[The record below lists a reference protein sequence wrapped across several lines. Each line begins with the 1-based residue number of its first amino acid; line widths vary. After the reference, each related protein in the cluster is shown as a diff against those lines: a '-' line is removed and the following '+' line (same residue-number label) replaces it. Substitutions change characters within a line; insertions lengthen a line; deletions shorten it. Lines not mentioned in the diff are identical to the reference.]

1 MPVGWSV
8 ATLSIFYFTAH
19 YRYPV
24 VSRTRRDELM
34 LLASKVCLF
43 VCLFFRS
50 WQSFILPSAWVKH
63 LLANMKSV
71 SAEQWAEHVT
81 LAKKHGWPQL
91 MTEACRVKALLSKS
105 KHKHVEKHS
114 TCSTVEWLE
123 QRPDLPAG
131 LCEKVINNFISTTSQ
146 R

>member
-1 MPVGWSV
+1 MEPQ
-8 ATLSIFYFTAH
+8 ATL
-19 YRYPV
+19 
-24 VSRTRRDELM
+24 
-34 LLASKVCLF
+34 KVE
-43 VCLFFRS
+43 
-50 WQSFILPSAWVKH
+50 
-63 LLANMKSV
+63 V

-91 MTEACRVKALLSKS
+91 LTDACQLKALLSES

-114 TCSTVEWLE
+114 TCSTVEWLANSKLKGSE
-123 QRPDLPAG
+123 EVKLSELKQRPDLPDG